1 MQASQGSVE
10 MKCLALDYVSEEHL
24 LPAGIVSEL
33 HPNLTL
39 YFNICDPRLSL
50 NRYQLRK
57 ITFSIIGPNHAR
69 NIGLRLVDSC

>member
-1 MQASQGSVE
+1 MAGNFLQCAIILFVVE

-39 YFNICDPRLSL
+39 YFNRL
-50 NRYQLRK
+50 
-57 ITFSIIGPNHAR
+57 
-69 NIGLRLVDSC
+69 